1 MKSKQTSLRDV
12 SMIAHGTAVHKRG
25 HFGGEGG
32 MGERLKCFTA
42 DTVVPPMQVPVQKAL
57 FFFFYK
63 VCEATSLSMYRV
75 MCACVCVA
83 SP

>member
-32 MGERLKCFTA
+32 MRERLKCFTA
-42 DTVVPPMQVPVQKAL
+42 DTAVPPMQVPVQKAL
-57 FFFFYK
+57 FSSSTKCLRRQVYL
-63 VCEATSLSMYRV
+63 CTG
-75 MCACVCVA
+75 
-83 SP
+83 